1 MPDAYG
7 VFKLIHVL
15 AAVVWV
21 GGAAFLTIYGMRMA
35 LAAVSDRIAFAR
47 QALFA
52 GRVFMISAI
61 AVLGAGVGLVI
72 DGPWEW
78 SDAFISIGFLGI
90 ALGAVLG
97 PAFYAPQSKALIA
110 DLESGD
116 EAAAEARSKRMG
128 MVSTL
133 EVVFLF
139 VVIWAMVYK
148 PGL

>member
-7 VFKLIHVL
+7 VMKLLHIA

-21 GGAAFLTIYGMRMA
+21 GGATFLTIYGMRI
-35 LAAVSDRIAFAR
+35 AATKVSHRVAFAN

-61 AVLGAGVGLVI
+61 VVLAAGIWLVV

-110 DLESGD
+110 ELESGD
-116 EAAAEARSKRMG
+116 EAAAEARSKRLG